1 MMPDARHLLHHQLL
15 TAFLL
20 SYLSNTGK
28 RLSDSRDFQEIK
40 YTASQNDN
48 HYNEGGQGFPFA
60 TLDLPKYT

>member
-1 MMPDARHLLHHQLL
+1 MNCFINERNK
-15 TAFLL
+15 
-20 SYLSNTGK
+20 SV
-28 RLSDSRDFQEIK
+28 RDFQEIK